1 MGTELDRI
9 RRSAGDALV
18 SREDDS
24 LAEPRNMISPW
35 SPPKGFFTFRY
46 SSTEIFSEGGNLH
59 VKMRETRYE
68 NGRLKSEECEG
79 TVDRQAYTQ
88 MVNEAQGYFLNQVAN
103 FTRLVFAPLLSLS
116 SRGRRHDE

>member
-1 MGTELDRI
+1 MGTELDKVRK
-9 RRSAGDALV
+9 GVNDALARRDGGELTDPGAV
-18 SREDDS
+18 V
-24 LAEPRNMISPW
+24 SPW

-68 NGRLKSEECEG
+68 DGHLKSEECEG
-79 TVDRQAYTQ
+79 TLDRQAYQQ

-103 FTRLVFAPLLSLS
+103 FTRLLLAPLLPPPG
-116 SRGRRHDE
+116 RGRRHDE